1 MLAGKTQQST
11 IEIQNKISALKES
24 SNRSVS
30 AMSSAS
36 QQAIDGIT
44 LVKDT
49 TSSLHLVTDLVS
61 DVSNQNAEN
70 ATVASKQNANVEEVH
85 NNIIE
90 ISRYTEN
97 TAGASLQT
105 AQASDELAKLAIN
118 MSSIVRKFKY

>member
-1 MLAGKTQQST
+1 
-11 IEIQNKISALKES
+11 
-24 SNRSVS
+24 
-30 AMSSAS
+30 
-36 QQAIDGIT
+36 
-44 LVKDT
+44 
-49 TSSLHLVTDLVS
+49 VTDLVS